1 MTSIYLITDITKQSR
16 LQLLS
21 DMKRVALHIVVAI
34 SSNRVIGKEGGIP
47 WYLPEDL
54 RMFKELTLNHPVL
67 MGRKTFFSIISQLG
81 KPLPQRYNLVLTKDK
96 NVKNDI
102 DRDYSEVEVFS
113 CFEEA
118 IMWAKQ
124 EDFEKI
130 FVIGGEKIY
139 RESLPSCEEIF
150 LTEVDANFDG
160 DTFFPE
166 IEWDNWIAIE
176 KREWALAKSHGLR
189 YRFCHF
195 KRRN

>member
-1 MTSIYLITDITKQSR
+1 
-16 LQLLS
+16 
-21 DMKRVALHIVVAI
+21 MKSVALHIVVAI

-54 RMFKELTLNHPVL
+54 RMFKKLTLNHPVL

-81 KPLPQRYNLVLTKDK
+81 KPLPKRYNLVLTKDK
-96 NVKNDI
+96 NVKNDL
-102 DRDYSEVEVFS
+102 DRDYPEVEVFS

-118 IMWAKQ
+118 IIWAKKEGFQ
-124 EDFEKI
+124 KI
-130 FVIGGEKIY
+130 FVVGGEKIY

-166 IEWDNWIAIE
+166 IEWDNWIAVE
-176 KREWALAKSHGLR
+176 KREWVLAKHQGLR

-195 KRRN
+195 KRKN

>member
-1 MTSIYLITDITKQSR
+1 
-16 LQLLS
+16 
-21 DMKRVALHIVVAI
+21 MKSVALHIVVAI

-47 WYLPEDL
+47 WHLPEDL

-81 KPLPQRYNLVLTKDK
+81 KPLPQRFNLVLTKDE

-102 DRDYSEVEVFS
+102 NRDYSEVEVFS
-113 CFEEA
+113 CFEDA
-118 IMWAKQ
+118 IIWAKKRRL
-124 EDFEKI
+124 EKI

-139 RESLPSCEEIF
+139 RASLPSCKEIL

-160 DTFFPE
+160 DTYFPE
-166 IEWDNWIAIE
+166 VEWNNWITVE
-176 KREWALAKSHGLR
+176 KREWAISKRHGLR

-195 KRRN
+195 KRKN

>member
-1 MTSIYLITDITKQSR
+1 
-16 LQLLS
+16 
-21 DMKRVALHIVVAI
+21 MKSVALHIVVAI

-47 WYLPEDL
+47 WHLPEDL

-81 KPLPQRYNLVLTKDK
+81 KPLPLRYNLVLTKDK

-118 IMWAKQ
+118 IIWAK
-124 EDFEKI
+124 EKDFEKI

-139 RESLPSCEEIF
+139 RESLSSCEEIF

-166 IEWDNWIAIE
+166 IEWDDWIAVE
-176 KREWALAKSHGLR
+176 KSEWALAKNHELR

-195 KRRN
+195 KRKN